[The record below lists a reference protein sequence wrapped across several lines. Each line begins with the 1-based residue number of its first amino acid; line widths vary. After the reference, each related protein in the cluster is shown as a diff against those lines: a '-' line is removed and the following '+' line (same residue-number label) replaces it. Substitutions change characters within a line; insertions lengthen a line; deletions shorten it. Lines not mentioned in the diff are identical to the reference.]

1 MTDMGIMQQ
10 NQNKKKQ
17 NKTRAYGG
25 RFLSWTYSPLLAI
38 SSIAQLVERRIVEYM
53 KLSLGR
59 WFESGSK
66 EIFIIIILFVFTIV
80 FLTRT

>member
-1 MTDMGIMQQ
+1 MGITQQ
-10 NQNKKKQ
+10 NQNKKT
-17 NKTRAYGG
+17 KTRAYGG

-38 SSIAQLVERRIVEYM
+38 SSISQLVERRIVEYM

-66 EIFIIIILFVFTIV
+66 EIFIIIILFVFTVV